1 MANSSKAI
9 GVAILAIA
17 TVGVWAFAF
26 HQPKQR
32 GRSWEM
38 APPALSKG
46 GAQDLSYEEWAR
58 REFERRHPGEK
69 PLNWRIAA
77 KAEEFRETQP
87 MGRFVL
93 DRNDCSDFVDAIVDD
108 ALGAQARFRRPHGDH
123 ILVARPIWDVFYWD
137 RRSPLQPG
145 DELHVRHSP
154 WYPPSDEAPWHVAVI
169 GTDGMAYDWTK
180 LRSWSSDRY
189 GCHSVEWYTRNSLG
203 PKDTVIAR
211 LAPQYRY
218 LIEPLP
224 IDSRPAGAARYRR
237 TNPPE
242 GFRASLVP

>member
-1 MANSSKAI
+1 MANSIRAI
-9 GVAILAIA
+9 GIATLALA

-26 HQPKQR
+26 RQPKQ
-32 GRSWEM
+32 GARSWMM
-38 APPALSKG
+38 APPAPPREE
-46 GAQDLSYEEWAR
+46 APRLSYEDWAR
-58 REFERRHPGEK
+58 REFGKRHPGEK

-77 KAEEFRETQP
+77 KAEEFREAQP

-93 DRNDCSDFVDAIVDD
+93 DKNDCSDFVDAVVDD

-123 ILVARPIWDVFYWD
+123 ALANRPIWEVFYWD
-137 RRSPLQPG
+137 RRTPLQPG

-154 WYPPSDEAPWHVAVI
+154 WYPAYADAPWHVAVI

-189 GCHSVEWYTRNSLG
+189 GRNPVEWYTRSSPG
-203 PKDTVIAR
+203 PKDIVIAR

-224 IDSRPAGAARYRR
+224 MP
-237 TNPPE
+237 
-242 GFRASLVP
+242 